1 MFVLLLPDDN
11 VEAQMEPYI
20 DYIPYVCVYIH
31 MVYTKGPRAVAMQL
45 GKLGPGLRFT
55 LFEHLRFGAGLG
67 LGFRV

>member
-31 MVYTKGPRAVAMQL
+31 IYTWYILR
-45 GKLGPGLRFT
+45 GPGPL
-55 LFEHLRFGAGLG
+55 LCN
-67 LGFRV
+67 